1 MAVFEYTALTVKGKK
16 ISGIIDAESALAARQ
31 KLRASQNFPV
41 SINEV
46 HDKVAEKSI
55 KKVSLPSLFQNIRP
69 AQVAAVTRQMA
80 TLVGAGFTL
89 DAALNSLLSQTRS
102 RPLHRKLAQLKNAI
116 VEGSSF
122 AGALSKF
129 PGTFPPLY
137 VNMVRAGEVSG
148 TLEIVLDRLAD
159 LTEKQQEIKDRI
171 RAAAAYPILMTFI
184 GILVLFFLL
193 TYIVPNI
200 TSIFTDMNRVLP
212 LPTRLLIGFSQ
223 FLKAYWWLLA
233 LVAAGLM
240 IGIYSIRKTPKG
252 RTTMDSLQLRLPVVG
267 SLARKLA
274 VARLTRTLGSLLEN
288 GVTLLASLEIVQ
300 NIVSNVILSSAVEA
314 AAVDVGKGQGLADAL
329 GKTRVFPDLAIQM
342 VQVGE
347 QSGELE
353 KMLNKVAD
361 VYEKEVERTV
371 LSLTSL
377 LEPVMILVMGVIV
390 GFIVLSICLPIFEI
404 SHMVG

>member
-1 MAVFEYTALTVKGKK
+1 MSKAKG
-16 ISGIIDAESALAARQ
+16 
-31 KLRASQNFPV
+31 FPV
-41 SINEV
+41 SIDEV
-46 HDKVAEKSI
+46 HDRTAVKSA
-55 KKVSLPSLFQNIRP
+55 KKLSLPSLFQRIRP
-69 AQVAAVTRQMA
+69 AQVTVITRQLS

-89 DAALNSLLSQTRS
+89 DAALDSLLSQTQS
-102 RPLHRKLAQLKNAI
+102 RQLHRKLAQIKNYI

-122 AGALSKF
+122 AGALARF
-129 PGTFPPLY
+129 PGTFSTLY

-148 TLEIVLDRLAD
+148 TLEIVLERLAE

-171 RAAAAYPILMTFI
+171 RAAAAYPILMTLI
-184 GILVLFFLL
+184 GVLVLFFLL

-212 LPTRLLIGFSQ
+212 LPTRLLIGFSH
-223 FLKAYWWLLA
+223 FLKSFWWLLA
-233 LVAAGLM
+233 LAAGGFVAAV
-240 IGIYSIRKTPKG
+240 YNIRKTPKG
-252 RTTMDSLQLRLPVVG
+252 RRAIDDLLLRVPVFG
-267 SLARKLA
+267 PLIRKLA

-288 GVTLLASLEIVQ
+288 GVTLLSSLEIVQ
-300 NIVSNVILSSAVEA
+300 NIVANVILSDALKTVA
-314 AAVDVGKGQGLADAL
+314 IDVGKGQGLADAL
-329 GKTRVFPDLAIQM
+329 FKTSVFPDLAVQM